1 MNPLAC
7 IIPSRNAS
15 NLVRCIA
22 AVREHEPNV
31 RIIVVDDGVDW
42 AQAYIIES
50 GDLLADSAVRGVKPF
65 VFARNVNIGIRAA
78 GDSDCIILN
87 DDALLESP
95 GGFSLLQRAAEEN
108 PEVGLVGAV
117 TNVTGQIRQYRMQG
131 PQAGL
136 RIVPHIA
143 FICVMLPRRTLDR
156 FGLLDED
163 YCVDYGVEDR
173 AYCETVARGGL
184 KIAVHD
190 GCFVDHASLT
200 STFRGDPK
208 ASRSFAENYKI
219 MMRKFGGKL
228 IT

>member
-1 MNPLAC
+1 MNLSVV
-7 IIPSRNAS
+7 IPSKTSS
-15 NLVRCIA
+15 NLIPCVEAIRRNEGDI
-22 AVREHEPNV
+22 
-31 RIIVVDDGVDW
+31 RIIVVDNGLTHRVAGCEYIDW
-42 AQAYIIES
+42 F
-50 GDLLADSAVRGVKPF
+50 KPF
-65 VFARNVNIGIRAA
+65 VFAAACNAGIRAA
-78 GDSDCIILN
+78 GNDNVCLTN

-95 GGFSLLQRAAEEN
+95 GGFRLLQRAAEEN

-117 TNVTGQIRQYRMQG
+117 TNLTGQPRQYRQHG
-131 PQAGL
+131 TDAGL

-143 FICVMLPRRTLDR
+143 FVCVMLPRRTLDV

-163 YCVDYGVEDR
+163 YCIDYGVEDR
-173 AYCETVARGGL
+173 AYCETLARGGM

-190 GCFVDHASLT
+190 GCYVDHGSLT

-208 ASRSFAENYKI
+208 ASRSFAKNYEV